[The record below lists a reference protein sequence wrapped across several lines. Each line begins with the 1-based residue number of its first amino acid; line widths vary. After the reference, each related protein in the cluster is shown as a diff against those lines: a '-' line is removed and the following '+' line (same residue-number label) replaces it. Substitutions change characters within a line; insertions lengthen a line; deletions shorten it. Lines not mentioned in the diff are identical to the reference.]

1 MEKWKQESKRI
12 EQLEEQDRFLN
23 DQKLSKALT
32 YFKWLATSNGL
43 RYLDYQEEENTK
55 DRFLKNYI
63 LLSKEKPEDIKLYL
77 KQNKLKES
85 SLLHELL
92 YLFIE
97 KDQIKD
103 MITTPL
109 VKDLTID
116 NGIYQIVTTIGTV
129 KLGKASDYFK
139 DTPTSLVLKRKL
151 TEMCF
156 ERTEE
161 FIEQNPEY
169 QAIVTATP
177 NLFTGSHL
185 HAYAKKDDVI
195 VDSACN
201 AIFFDNTGEMIEE
214 GNIIYQT
221 SAQELQQEA
230 KIEDCSRLYVATMK
244 NKVLTK
250 R

>member
-63 LLSKEKPEDIKLYL
+63 LLSKEKPEEIKLYL

-129 KLGKASDYFK
+129 KLGKATDYFK
-139 DTPTSLVLKRKL
+139 DTPTSIVLKRKL

-169 QAIVTATP
+169 QAIVAATP

-221 SAQELQQEA
+221 SVQELQQEA

>member
-63 LLSKEKPEDIKLYL
+63 LLSKEKPEEIKLYL

-97 KDQIKD
+97 QDQVKD

-109 VKDLTID
+109 VKDVTLD
-116 NGIYQIVTTIGTV
+116 NGIYEIATTIGTV

-139 DTPTSLVLKRKL
+139 DTPTSIVLKRKL

-169 QAIVTATP
+169 QAIVAATP

-221 SAQELQQEA
+221 SVQELQQEA

>member
-63 LLSKEKPEDIKLYL
+63 LLSKEKPEEIKLYL

-139 DTPTSLVLKRKL
+139 DTPTSIVLKRKL
-151 TEMCF
+151 AEMCF

-169 QAIVTATP
+169 QAIVAATP

-221 SAQELQQEA
+221 SVQELQQEA

>member
-63 LLSKEKPEDIKLYL
+63 LLSKEKPEEIKLYL

-169 QAIVTATP
+169 QAIVAATP

-221 SAQELQQEA
+221 SVQELQQEA

>member
-139 DTPTSLVLKRKL
+139 DTP
-151 TEMCF
+151 
-156 ERTEE
+156 
-161 FIEQNPEY
+161 
-169 QAIVTATP
+169 

-201 AIFFDNTGEMIEE
+201 AIFFDKTGEMIEE
-214 GNIIYQT
+214 GKIIYQT
-221 SAQELQQEA
+221 SVQELQQEA

>member
-12 EQLEEQDRFLN
+12 ELLEEQDRFLN

-63 LLSKEKPEDIKLYL
+63 LLSKEKPEEIKLYL

-139 DTPTSLVLKRKL
+139 DTPTSIVLKRKL

-169 QAIVTATP
+169 QAIVAATP

-221 SAQELQQEA
+221 SVQELQQEA

>member
-139 DTPTSLVLKRKL
+139 DTPTSIVLKRKL

-169 QAIVTATP
+169 QAIVAATP

-221 SAQELQQEA
+221 SVQELQQEA

>member
-63 LLSKEKPEDIKLYL
+63 LLSKEKPEEIKLYL

-139 DTPTSLVLKRKL
+139 DTPTSIVLKRKL

-169 QAIVTATP
+169 QAIVAATP

-185 HAYAKKDDVI
+185 HAYAKKGDVI

-221 SAQELQQEA
+221 SVQELQQEA

>member
-1 MEKWKQESKRI
+1 MEKWIEESKRT

-23 DQKLSKALT
+23 DQKLNKVLM
-32 YFKWLATSNGL
+32 YFNWLATSNGL

-161 FIEQNPEY
+161 FVEENPEY
-169 QAIVTATP
+169 QAVVVAEP

-185 HAYAKKDDVI
+185 HAYAKKDDII

-201 AIFFDNTGEMIEE
+201 AMFLDNTGEIIEQ

>member
-97 KDQIKD
+97 KGQIKD

-139 DTPTSLVLKRKL
+139 DTPTSIVLKRKL

-169 QAIVTATP
+169 QAIVAATP

-221 SAQELQQEA
+221 SVQELQQEA

>member
-63 LLSKEKPEDIKLYL
+63 LLSKEKPEEIKLYL

-139 DTPTSLVLKRKL
+139 DTPTSIVLKRKL

-169 QAIVTATP
+169 QAIVAATP

-221 SAQELQQEA
+221 SVQELQQEA

>member
-63 LLSKEKPEDIKLYL
+63 LLSKEKPEEIKLYL

-97 KDQIKD
+97 KGQIKD

-139 DTPTSLVLKRKL
+139 DTPTSIVLKRKL

-169 QAIVTATP
+169 QAIVAATP

-221 SAQELQQEA
+221 SVQELQQEA

>member
-43 RYLDYQEEENTK
+43 RYLDYQEEKNTK

-139 DTPTSLVLKRKL
+139 DTPTSIVLKRKL

-169 QAIVTATP
+169 QAIVAATP

-221 SAQELQQEA
+221 SVQELQQEA

>member
-1 MEKWKQESKRI
+1 
-12 EQLEEQDRFLN
+12 
-23 DQKLSKALT
+23 
-32 YFKWLATSNGL
+32 
-43 RYLDYQEEENTK
+43 
-55 DRFLKNYI
+55 
-63 LLSKEKPEDIKLYL
+63 
-77 KQNKLKES
+77 
-85 SLLHELL
+85 
-92 YLFIE
+92 
-97 KDQIKD
+97 

-139 DTPTSLVLKRKL
+139 DTPTSIVLKRKL

-169 QAIVTATP
+169 QAIVAATP

-221 SAQELQQEA
+221 SVQELQQEA

>member
-12 EQLEEQDRFLN
+12 EQLEEQNRFLN

-63 LLSKEKPEDIKLYL
+63 LLSKEKPEEIKLYL

-129 KLGKASDYFK
+129 KLGKATDYFK
-139 DTPTSLVLKRKL
+139 DTPTSIVLKRRL

-169 QAIVTATP
+169 QAIVAATP

-221 SAQELQQEA
+221 SVQELQQEA